1 MKPYFQTA
9 EGDFALYGGDAR
21 EVVPEIPAARV
32 GMVFADPPYFLS
44 NGGFSVQ
51 AGRRVCVIGRVR
63 FYTAILS
70 LVCFLKHKE
79 CAVVFAFHFLYSP
92 ACRDQTV
99 ELFNSLK
106 SVHIRDFSIVGFV
119 LIS

>member
-51 AGRRVCVIGRVR
+51 AGRRV
-63 FYTAILS
+63 
-70 LVCFLKHKE
+70 
-79 CAVVFAFHFLYSP
+79 
-92 ACRDQTV
+92 
-99 ELFNSLK
+99 
-106 SVHIRDFSIVGFV
+106 
-119 LIS
+119 